1 MKAIEHLERLKRLNE
16 FIKREQT
23 GTPEEFS
30 RKLKISRRQLY
41 FDLDMLRDF
50 GVDTG
55 YSKQRQTFFF
65 CNGHELKVSY
75 VLKAIPRET
84 QKEINGG
91 MIEKRN
97 SGPFYPFT
105 RTFDKWL
112 HKAFKGLDWGQHI
125 ENRQENR

>member
-1 MKAIEHLERLKRLNE
+1 MKAIEQLERLKRLNE
-16 FIKREQT
+16 FIKKEQT

-30 RKLKISRRQLY
+30 QKLKISRRQLY
-41 FDLDMLRDF
+41 FDLDLLRDY

-75 VLKAIPRET
+75 VLKAIPREI

-91 MIEKRN
+91 MKEKKD
-97 SGPFYPFT
+97 S
-105 RTFDKWL
+105 RTFTPFARALFKWL
-112 HKAFKGLDWGQHI
+112 PGALKRDVPDAA
-125 ENRQENR
+125 N